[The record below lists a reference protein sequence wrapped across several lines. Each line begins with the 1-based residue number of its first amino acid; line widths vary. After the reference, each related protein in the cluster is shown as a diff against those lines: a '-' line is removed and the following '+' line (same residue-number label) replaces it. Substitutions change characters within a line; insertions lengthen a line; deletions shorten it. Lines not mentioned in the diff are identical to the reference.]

1 MSIHHAFLLG
11 PNERIRG
18 LNLIDMEKEGAPS
31 YPTMLPDPLL
41 NIDSISES
49 MGSLCLH
56 TNEAQAFVGLQLHR
70 SDHPRHGH
78 ELDTILGP
86 QLA

>member
-11 PNERIRG
+11 PDECIGG

-31 YPTMLPDPLL
+31 SPTVPPDLLL

-56 TNEAQAFVGLQLHR
+56 ANEARAFGGLQLHR

-86 QLA
+86 